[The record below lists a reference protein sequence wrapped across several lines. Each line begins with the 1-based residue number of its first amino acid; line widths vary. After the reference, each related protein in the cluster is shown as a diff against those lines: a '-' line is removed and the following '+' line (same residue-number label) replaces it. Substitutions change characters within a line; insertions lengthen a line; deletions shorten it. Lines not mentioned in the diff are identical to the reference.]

1 MSHNYIDYTHIILC
15 GESCPILFYMS
26 YIYIIIDYTHIALRG
41 ESSHASNQLL
51 QADSGTV
58 VCVKQLEEV
67 FCKALFAYQQEDS
80 SHS

>member
-1 MSHNYIDYTHIILC
+1 
-15 GESCPILFYMS
+15 MS

-80 SHS
+80 LRS